1 MKIIN
6 LKHEPEP
13 PSFKILGVLVFSLI
27 LLGITNVQSTKAIE
41 GVEAKEVVSISNE
54 RGLEGSI
61 CIQEEWIGLEDT
73 GGDGVEVRGGLQES
87 NEPEQPEDI
96 PIEKAI
102 EVTPKQEVVAKNSVE
117 VIEQGSTKAI
127 PEEVKEFVEWYPGSR
142 IDSEY
147 LGLLNESC
155 GDDSLLREVVAISV
169 AEGAMGRD
177 LPHRESNWWGWFK
190 GGDRDYDPSR
200 EQMAND
206 ICTGIGDNYRGI
218 GNSPEL
224 IARYTGND
232 RASNWKSI
240 FSWAMSKM

>member
-102 EVTPKQEVVAKNSVE
+102 EVTPEEQKS
-117 VIEQGSTKAI
+117 IEAFIRISK
-127 PEEVKEFVEWYPGSR
+127 SR
-142 IDSEY
+142 
-147 LGLLNESC
+147 N
-155 GDDSLLREVVAISV
+155 
-169 AEGAMGRD
+169 
-177 LPHRESNWWGWFK
+177 
-190 GGDRDYDPSR
+190 
-200 EQMAND
+200 
-206 ICTGIGDNYRGI
+206 
-218 GNSPEL
+218 PEL
-224 IARYTGND
+224 ISELGEIIQIAKEYNFDYKTVLAMIAEEGAWGGSHHCKVNKQCLGYGVTDSGDMGFHYEDSTYAEAFREVLS
-232 RASNWKSI
+232 RASGRYGGKTISEISYSGWNTRQ
-240 FSWAMSKM
+240 SWRDNISLIYSYF